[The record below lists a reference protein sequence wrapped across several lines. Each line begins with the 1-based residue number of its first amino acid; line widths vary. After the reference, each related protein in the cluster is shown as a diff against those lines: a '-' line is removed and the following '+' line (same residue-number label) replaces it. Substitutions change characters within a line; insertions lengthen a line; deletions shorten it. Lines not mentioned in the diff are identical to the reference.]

1 MAGRA
6 MPIPTIHSDN
16 PDRMRQE
23 VVERLCEATNARCG
37 LYYETAEVDE
47 QLFCVKMTGIG
58 SARHRKV
65 VRGLEGTRLPGGAAA
80 TTGRRIEQVRRDGWT
95 IHRARRAEL
104 TEFRLLRDDL
114 IREDLFDLPVWHALY
129 EPAGITTDHLRLL
142 TFESGR
148 YVGWLGV
155 FRQTAESQFDVVHKA
170 RANRLRAELR
180 HHLRAARALETPD
193 DSAGGSLLFAACGRL
208 LFASNDMRDLS
219 EETLD
224 ILRRAVRRAD
234 RDALEGDVVAFGRT
248 AARLVRMDAP
258 DRVAYLVSLE
268 PAQPASLRLRTL
280 LTPRQLEVAELAAT
294 GATIETVA
302 DALEIKAT
310 TVKYHLREA
319 YRRLH
324 IETRAELAAL
334 LAS

>member
-1 MAGRA
+1 
-6 MPIPTIHSDN
+6 MPIPTTHSDN
-16 PDRMRQE
+16 PERMRQE
-23 VVERLCEATNARCG
+23 VVDRLCEATNARCG
-37 LYYETAEVDE
+37 LYHETAEVDG
-47 QLFCVKMTGIG
+47 QLFYVKVTMAG
-58 SARHRKV
+58 SARYREV
-65 VRGLEGTRLPGGAAA
+65 VGGMEGTRLRRGAAA
-80 TTGRRIEQVRRDGWT
+80 TTGGRVERMRRRGWT
-95 IHRARRAEL
+95 IHDSNRTDL

-114 IREDLFDLPVWHALY
+114 VLAKFRELPVWQELY
-129 EPAGITTDHLRLL
+129 EPADITTDHLRLL
-142 TFESGR
+142 TFEGGKH
-148 YVGWLGV
+148 VGWLGV
-155 FRQTAESQFDVVHKA
+155 FRDSSEGRFDVVHKA

-180 HHLRAARALETPD
+180 HQLRAARALENPA
-193 DSAGGSLLFAACGRL
+193 DSADGSLLFAACGRV

-234 RDALEGDVVAFGRT
+234 RDALDGDVVAFGRT

-268 PAQPASLRLRTL
+268 PAQPARLRLRTL